1 MTTRTAG
8 TAEADGTG
16 DDWRGWREA
25 TADALYGPTGF
36 YRGPE
41 GPAGH
46 FRTSVHASPLFA
58 GAVARLLCRVDE
70 ALGRP
75 SSLAFVDMAA
85 GRGELVT
92 GVLAALP
99 ADVAARTRAYAVEV
113 AGRPDGLDR
122 RIEWLAEPP
131 CGVTGLLFANE
142 WLDNVPVDVAEV
154 DADGVARRVLVRGD
168 GTERLGEPVS
178 GADAEWLARWWPLPG
193 EEGLRAEIGLPRDS
207 AWASAVATL
216 ERGLAVAADYAH
228 TRDTRPPFGT
238 LTGFREGR
246 ETAPVPD
253 GSCDITS
260 HVALDACATAGDAG
274 RIGGGAGTEGDAG
287 TGGGVQGGAGGTG
300 DGVQGGAGTGSGA
313 GNTASRPGDTACGP
327 GDAGR
332 GEPHGRDTGATGRDT
347 DGTTPHP
354 GATAAGPDAT
364 GTGTT
369 HAGRDTDGTA
379 PHSGDTAAAPDATGC
394 RTAPTERESS
404 GTTPHPGATAVGPDA
419 TGTGATHAGR
429 DTDGTAHHS
438 GDTAAAPGA
447 TGCRTTPTERQN
459 SGTTP
464 HPGATAAGPDATG
477 PGATHAGR
485 DTGATGRGA
494 AEPGRGAGGV
504 GCAPACTPPG
514 ARLLPQRDALR
525 ALGVTGTR
533 PPLALASTDPAA
545 YVRALASASEAAE
558 LTAAGGLGDFLW
570 LLQPVGPD
578 AARLLVDVPDDEEQ

>member
-1 MTTRTAG
+1 MTARAAG
-8 TAEADGTG
+8 TAGVGGTG
-16 DDWRGWREA
+16 DDRCGWRGWREA
-25 TADALYGPTGF
+25 SADALYGPAGF

-75 SSLAFVDMAA
+75 ASLAFVDMAA

-122 RIEWLAEPP
+122 RIAWLAEPP
-131 CGVTGLLFANE
+131 RGVTGLLFANE

-168 GTERLGEPVS
+168 GSERLGEPVD

-193 EEGLRAEIGLPRDS
+193 EEGLRAEIGLPRDT
-207 AWASAVATL
+207 AWASAVSTL

-253 GSCDITS
+253 GTCDITA
-260 HVALDACATAGDAG
+260 HVALDACATAGAANGAG
-274 RIGGGAGTEGDAG
+274 RGTGPG
-287 TGGGVQGGAGGTG
+287 TGGTGPGTG
-300 DGVQGGAGTGSGA
+300 GSGSGTGGSGSGTGGSGSGA
-313 GNTASRPGDTACGP
+313 VR
-327 GDAGR
+327 
-332 GEPHGRDTGATGRDT
+332 TGRDT
-347 DGTTPHP
+347 SAPVSHP
-354 GATAAGPDAT
+354 GG
-364 GTGTT
+364 
-369 HAGRDTDGTA
+369 
-379 PHSGDTAAAPDATGC
+379 
-394 RTAPTERESS
+394 
-404 GTTPHPGATAVGPDA
+404 
-419 TGTGATHAGR
+419 
-429 DTDGTAHHS
+429 
-438 GDTAAAPGA
+438 
-447 TGCRTTPTERQN
+447 
-459 SGTTP
+459 
-464 HPGATAAGPDATG
+464 
-477 PGATHAGR
+477 
-485 DTGATGRGA
+485 TGRGA
-494 AEPGRGAGGV
+494 AEAVEALRRPGRPA
-504 GCAPACTPPG
+504 CAPARTPPG

-525 ALGVTGTR
+525 TLGVTGAR

-558 LTAAGGLGDFLW
+558 LTASGGLGDFLW
-570 LLQPVGPD
+570 LLQPVGPVD
-578 AARLLVDVPDDEEQ
+578 AGRLLVDVPDDEEQ